1 MEPPDSDSTVVRYA
15 LDKQDA
21 YSGKCA
27 ACHGTFVYTDEQVM
41 LTRRVDGHTIPVA
54 LVHRECSAGAV
65 PVKY

>member
-1 MEPPDSDSTVVRYA
+1 MEPPGSDSTVVRHA

-21 YSGKCA
+21 YSGDCA
-27 ACHGTFVYTDEQVM
+27 ACHGTFAYTDEQVM
-41 LTRRVDGHTIPVA
+41 LTRRVGERTIPVA